1 MSLHEIYAILMVC
14 LLLGG
19 VIIGFPVAFMLGTLG
34 VLFGALAYGFNAA
47 SYQAALSTYGVMSGW
62 SLLAIPLFVFMG
74 VVLEK
79 AQLADRLYMG
89 LRLLLG
95 PLRGG
100 LAISTMALATMFA
113 ACTGI
118 AGASV
123 IAIGLIALPSMLKF
137 GYDKKMASGAIC
149 AGGGLGVII
158 PPSIMMILYGPQAGV
173 SIAKLFMAA
182 IIPGLIMA
190 GLYML
195 YMIVTCW
202 IKPQL
207 GPPISKEEAS
217 NYSKRQIA
225 RLLLVAGVP
234 PVGLVLAVLGSI
246 FFGWA
251 APTEAASLGALGALI
266 ITAFYGKLNR
276 TMIKETVFSAL
287 KISTFIMW
295 LVLGA
300 KYFMSTFNKLGGGN
314 LIGDMLLSVDVGPV
328 GLLILMLG
336 LIFILGMFMD
346 WIGIL
351 LVVIPIFVPIVKSMG
366 WDPLWFAILFC
377 ITLQIS
383 YITPPFAYSIFYL
396 KGIAPPE
403 VKLTDIYRGCVP
415 FIIIQVFA
423 LLIIY
428 LWPALATYL
437 PSIMRT

>member
-14 LLLGG
+14 LLLCG
-19 VIIGFPVAFMLGTLG
+19 VIIGFPVAFMLGGLG
-34 VLFGALAYGFNAA
+34 VLFGAAAYGFNAA

-79 AQLADRLYMG
+79 AQMADRLYTG

-95 PLRGG
+95 PIRGG
-100 LAISTMALATMFA
+100 LAIATMALATMFA

-137 GYDKKMASGAIC
+137 GYDKKLCAGAIC

-182 IIPGLIMA
+182 VFPGLLMA
-190 GLYML
+190 GMYMT
-195 YMIVTCW
+195 YMIVVCA
-202 IKPQL
+202 IKPEL
-207 GPPISKEEAS
+207 GPPVTKEEAAG
-217 NYSKRQIA
+217 YSKADVAKI
-225 RLLLVAGVP
+225 LLTAGLP
-234 PVGLVLAVLGSI
+234 PVGLVLCVLGSI

-251 APTEAASLGALGALI
+251 APTEAASVGALGALVI
-266 ITAFYGKLNR
+266 AAFYGKLNL
-276 TMIKETVFSAL
+276 TMLKETCYGAL

-300 KYFMSTFNKLGGGN
+300 KFFMSTFNKLGGGN
-314 LIGDMLLSVDVGPV
+314 LIGDMLLAVDLGPT
-328 GLLILMLG
+328 GLLVMMLF

-351 LVVIPIFVPIVKSMG
+351 LVVIPIFVPIVKTMG
-366 WDPLWFAILFC
+366 WDPLWFAMLFC

-396 KGIAPPE
+396 KGIAPKE

-415 FIIIQVFA
+415 FILIQVVA
-423 LLIIY
+423 LIVLY
-428 LWPALATYL
+428 FWPALATYL
-437 PSIMRT
+437 PSIMRS